1 MSAGFVVLLLPHV
14 TMGSK
19 LSCLSDGTVRHIDA
33 HILQSSLDTVTRT
46 VDTKPQPMGGNT
58 KRLASSSSLDTHKQS
73 VFSHHATTLQH
84 SARSSLSLA
93 HPFEHLRLQSVD
105 DKEKVEAEV
114 DEHLK
119 TTLSSSATSSL
130 AGSPRHVHAI
140 LEQQSALSRG
150 TTASSLVVTS
160 LSPEPSPVSRTILAA
175 EQGAHTKQLLEEYKE
190 QQPAVTDN
198 RPAHHQRGFSDSSA
212 AIRPVNDA
220 ATLTNPPK
228 DAEMKNKRSPYT
240 DAQVRRVITAVQ
252 PSPQHSR
259 RPTLIQPT
267 LAPTAS
273 YSSLASAVSPSASP
287 VSSVNLNASHTLH
300 TMPPSVHLTSINLR
314 IAAGGNQSGMPD
326 PCPSPLDL
334 TRSFS
339 SHSVSSSSSASFLS
353 SPAALPP
360 PPKADIHH
368 QLDEV
373 LIYRAITAYHREHR
387 DEGLGPSWWT
397 AHSLVVAGSER
408 ERERVR
414 RSERI
419 ISISGGAGV
428 FVSAGKGRVGG
439 GGWEGGHSVS
449 GEWLSEEEAM
459 DGCRLME
466 NPNTIG
472 SFLRGINA

>member
-1 MSAGFVVLLLPHV
+1 MLCRLRQSRLPLYLA
-14 TMGSK
+14 MGSK
-19 LSCLSDGTVRHIDA
+19 LSCLNDGTVRHIDKQHTLRSYNA
-33 HILQSSLDTVTRT
+33 ARNIDS
-46 VDTKPQPMGGNT
+46 KPPVT
-58 KRLASSSSLDTHKQS
+58 KRLSSSSIDTQKQS

-93 HPFEHLRLQSVD
+93 QPFELLRLHSVD
-105 DKEKVEAEV
+105 DKEKVEVEM
-114 DEHLK
+114 DEQLK
-119 TTLSSSATSSL
+119 IAQSSSATSSL
-130 AGSPRHVHAI
+130 ASSPRHIHAL

-150 TTASSLVVTS
+150 TTASSLVG
-160 LSPEPSPVSRTILAA
+160 SPAPSVSRTLLAVEQHGSHTKTAA
-175 EQGAHTKQLLEEYKE
+175 EEHKE
-190 QQPAVTDN
+190 QQPSLTDS
-198 RPAHHQRGFSDSSA
+198 RHAYHQRGFSDSSA
-212 AIRPVNDA
+212 LVRPVCDA
-220 ATLTNPPK
+220 ATLTNPQR
-228 DAEMKNKRSPYT
+228 DAEMKSKRSPYT
-240 DAQVRRVITAVQ
+240 DTLVRRVIAAVQ

-267 LAPTAS
+267 LAPSAS
-273 YSSLASAVSPSASP
+273 NSSLASAVSPSGSP
-287 VSSVNLNASHTLH
+287 VSSVTHSTGMSASSFAHHL
-300 TMPPSVHLTSINLR
+300 PPSVHLTSINLR
-314 IAAGGNQSGMPD
+314 IATGGHQSGMPE

-339 SHSVSSSSSASFLS
+339 STSTSSSSSASLASFP
-353 SPAALPP
+353 PAVPP

-408 ERERVR
+408 ERERMR

-428 FVSAGKGRVGG
+428 YVSGGAAKKAGGS
-439 GGWEGGHSVS
+439 GWDGEHSVS

-459 DGCRLME
+459 DGWRLMQ

>member
-1 MSAGFVVLLLPHV
+1 
-14 TMGSK
+14 MGSK
-19 LSCLSDGTVRHIDA
+19 LSCLSDGTVRHVDA
-33 HILQSSLDTVTRT
+33 HTLQSYESATRAT
-46 VDTKPQPMGGNT
+46 DAKQPSTSTST

-105 DKEKVEAEV
+105 DKEKVDV
-114 DEHLK
+114 DMDEQLK
-119 TTLSSSATSSL
+119 TALSSSATSSL
-130 AGSPRHVHAI
+130 AGSPRHVHAMLSS

-150 TTASSLVVTS
+150 TTASSLVTS
-160 LSPEPSPVSRTILAA
+160 LSPSPSPASRTLLAA
-175 EQGAHTKQLLEEYKE
+175 EQHDRHAKAVIEEYKE
-190 QQPAVTDN
+190 QQQQPAIADS
-198 RPAHHQRGFSDSSA
+198 RPPVHHQRGFSDSSA
-212 AIRPVNDA
+212 AIRPVSDA

-228 DAEMKNKRSPYT
+228 DAEMMSRRSPYT
-240 DAQVRRVITAVQ
+240 DAQVKRVVTNVQ
-252 PSPQHSR
+252 PSPHHSR

-267 LAPTAS
+267 LAPSAS
-273 YSSLASAVSPSASP
+273 SSSLSSAVSPSASP
-287 VSSVNLNASHTLH
+287 VSSVVGSYGLTSSASAHTL
-300 TMPPSVHLTSINLR
+300 PPSVHLTSINLR
-314 IAAGGNQSGMPD
+314 IAAAGNQSAVPE

-339 SHSVSSSSSASFLS
+339 SSSSSSATAAS
-353 SPAALPP
+353 SSTAAVTVGPPP

-373 LIYRAITAYHREHR
+373 LVYRAITAYHREHR

-397 AHSLVVAGSER
+397 AHSLQVAGSER

-428 FVSAGKGRVGG
+428 FVSSSQSAAAGVSWDGDR
-439 GGWEGGHSVS
+439 VS

-459 DGCRLME
+459 KGWRLMQ
-466 NPNTIG
+466 NPSTIG
-472 SFLRGINA
+472 SFLRSINA